1 MKWPTLTRQK
11 RKHEDA
17 LLLANSRQGSC
28 LHDRH
33 GKEIGSDGTTSG
45 AFGKSGA
52 TAPSSTPAHFN
63 MLTPAITMR
72 VPIVLLL
79 AVSTSLRAV
88 SPLITDDAETV
99 DKRRVQLRLAGAYLQ
114 QAGTRQFTTPF
125 NAIYGVSS
133 NCEAGVTFGV
143 QWDGAH
149 PAAKSVGWMARS
161 THFPP
166 SNTTGW
172 MKHNR
177 SSPSPRGPTL
187 RCRPLPHTRSRHRQ
201 LRRGTFPHRHEDV
214 GQVQL
219 RLEPWLRPEQSVE
232 ALRRR

>member
-149 PAAKSVGWMARS
+149 PAAKSVGWMALDTLSSVKYPWLDEAQSFLSFATRADVKVPTAPAHKVS
-161 THFPP
+161 APAI
-166 SNTTGW
+166 TT
-172 MKHNR
+172 R
-177 SSPSPRGPTL
+177 DFSSSAR
-187 RCRPLPHTRSRHRQ
+187 
-201 LRRGTFPHRHEDV
+201 RRGASSASTRTLV
-214 GQVQL
+214 T
-219 RLEPWLRPEQSVE
+219 
-232 ALRRR
+232 A